1 MHDNVH
7 HLSPLLRQSS
17 DILVD
22 HAEGMYV
29 YAEDGNKYMDFASG
43 IGVLS
48 TGHCHPRVVEAAKAQ
63 IDRVVHAQY
72 AIMKHQPIL
81 DLSDRLVELLPDA
94 IDSVFFSN
102 AGTEAVEASIRLAR
116 QTTGKPNI
124 IAFRGCFH
132 GRTMG
137 SLSTTTSSAAVR
149 QGVSP
154 MMGGVV
160 TAPFP
165 DTYWYG
171 MSEDEAADFCL
182 RELDYILQV
191 QSTPM
196 ETAAMLIE
204 PIQGEAGYIPAN
216 TRFMQGLQE
225 RCNRHGILLMM
236 DEVQS
241 GNGRTGLVWGYEHF
255 HVEPDVV
262 ISAKGVASGF
272 QLSFMAAPA
281 ELMAKAL
288 PGSQGGTY
296 GGNAV
301 ACAAGLATLD
311 VMRDE
316 KLVQNAADRGAQ
328 LWGRLQELQQRYPEI
343 GNLSGRGLMIGTHLV
358 DAHGKPDGDRGA
370 KMLKACEHLGLL
382 MIRCG
387 PWGGNVIRWI
397 PPLIVNAEQIDWAV
411 DRFEQALIQTGD
423 HHQEK
428 PMRGT
433 G

>member
-1 MHDNVH
+1 MQDEITREN
-7 HLSPLLRQSS
+7 HLSPLLRQTT
-17 DILVD
+17 DITVD
-22 HAEGMYV
+22 HARGMYLWD
-29 YAEDGNKYMDFASG
+29 ENGNSYMDFASG

-48 TGHCHPRVVEAAKAQ
+48 TGHCHPRVNDAAKEQ
-63 IDRVVHAQY
+63 IDKVIHAQY

-81 DLSDRLVELLPDA
+81 DLSGRICELLPDP

-116 QTTGKPNI
+116 QATGKPNI

-149 QGVSP
+149 QGVQP
-154 MMGGVV
+154 HMGGVI

-165 DTYWYG
+165 DTNWYN
-171 MSEDEAADFCL
+171 MSEDAAADFCL

-191 QSTPM
+191 QSVPT

-204 PIQGEAGYIPAN
+204 PIQGEAGYI
-216 TRFMQGLQE
+216 TSSKRFMKGLE
-225 RCNRHGILLMM
+225 TRCKKHDILFIV

-241 GNGRTGLVWGYEHF
+241 GNGRTGKMWGFEHYG
-255 HVEPDVV
+255 VTPDVV
-262 ISAKGVASGF
+262 VSAKGIASGF
-272 QLSFMAAPA
+272 QLSFMAASR
-281 ELMAKAL
+281 ELMNKAF

-311 VMRDE
+311 VIRDE
-316 KLVQNAADRGAQ
+316 NLVENAAKMGTKLKEKLLSLKR
-328 LWGRLQELQQRYPEI
+328 RRPEI
-343 GNLSGRGLMIGTHLV
+343 GAVTGEGLMIGTHLL
-358 DAHGKPDGDRGA
+358 DSNDMTGGDRAA
-370 KMLKACEHLGLL
+370 KMLKSLEHKGLI
-382 MIRCG
+382 MIKCG

-397 PPLIVNAEQIDWAV
+397 PPLIVSEEQIEWAV
-411 DRFEQALIQTGD
+411 GQFADALEEINHEQ
-423 HHQEK
+423 
-428 PMRGT
+428 
-433 G
+433 

>member
-1 MHDNVH
+1 MQGTTEHNH
-7 HLSPLLRQSS
+7 HLSPLLRQTS
-17 DILVD
+17 DIVVD
-22 HAEGMYV
+22 HGKGMYV
-29 YAEDGNKYMDFASG
+29 WGEDGKRYMDFSSG

-48 TGHCHPRVVEAAKAQ
+48 TGHCHPRVTEAAKNQ

-72 AIMKHQPIL
+72 AIMRHRPIL
-81 DLSDRLVELLPDA
+81 ELSDRICELLPDP
-94 IDSVFFSN
+94 IDSVFFSS
-102 AGTEAVEASIRLAR
+102 AGTEAVETSIRLAR
-116 QTTGKPNI
+116 QATGKPNI

-149 QGVSP
+149 QGVQP

-165 DTYWYG
+165 DTNWYG
-171 MSEDEAADFCL
+171 MTEDEAADFCL

-191 QSTPM
+191 QSVPM

-204 PIQGEAGYIPAN
+204 SIQGEAGYITASK
-216 TRFMQGLQE
+216 RFMQGLEQ
-225 RCNRHGILLMM
+225 RCKKHGILLIM
-236 DEVQS
+236 DEVQA
-241 GNGRTGLVWGYEHF
+241 GNGRTGKMWGFEHYD
-255 HVEPDVV
+255 VTPDVV
-262 ISAKGVASGF
+262 VSAKGVASGF

-281 ELMAKAL
+281 SLMSKAL

-316 KLVQNAADRGAQ
+316 NLVENAAAMGT
-328 LWGRLQELQQRYPEI
+328 RLKEKLQFLQRRHTEI
-343 GNLSGRGLMIGTHLV
+343 AAVTGKGLMIGTHFA
-358 DAHGKPDGDRGA
+358 DTDTKTGGERAA
-370 KMLKACEHLGLL
+370 QMLKILEHKGLL
-382 MIRCG
+382 MIKCG

-397 PPLIVNAEQIDWAV
+397 PPLIVSEQEIDWAINT
-411 DRFEQALIQTGD
+411 FEEAVNEIKDLD
-423 HHQEK
+423 
-428 PMRGT
+428 
-433 G
+433 